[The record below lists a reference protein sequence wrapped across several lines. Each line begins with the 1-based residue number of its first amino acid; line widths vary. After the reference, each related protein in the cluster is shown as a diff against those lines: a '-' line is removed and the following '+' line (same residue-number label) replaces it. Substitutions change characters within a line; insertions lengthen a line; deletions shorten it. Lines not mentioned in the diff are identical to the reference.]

1 MYLIRNG
8 IKNKRV
14 AQEAPLS
21 VSLMFFPHFDIP
33 CDLLLYRPTITRI
46 YLFYMIKSTFSTHLS
61 IQTNTAFLAHLSSK
75 LKHRSNGLK
84 MQTNSWETRKT
95 INRIGMKEAKGL
107 LELFLGQRGENVAQS
122 CSFVTLNFTGEVTRG
137 KSPFFMWSTIYQ

>member
-1 MYLIRNG
+1 ML
-8 IKNKRV
+8 
-14 AQEAPLS
+14 
-21 VSLMFFPHFDIP
+21 FPGSTVVH
-33 CDLLLYRPTITRI
+33 LVRAITCCNNSFGRTRD
-46 YLFYMIKSTFSTHLS
+46 FFSTHLS
-61 IQTNTAFLAHLSSK
+61 IRTNTAFLAHLSSK

-95 INRIGMKEAKGL
+95 ISRLGMKEAKGL
-107 LELFLGQRGENVAQS
+107 LELFLGQRGENLDQS

>member
-1 MYLIRNG
+1 MLIPGSTVVHPVRECTCCNNSFG
-8 IKNKRV
+8 R
-14 AQEAPLS
+14 
-21 VSLMFFPHFDIP
+21 
-33 CDLLLYRPTITRI
+33 TRD
-46 YLFYMIKSTFSTHLS
+46 FFSTHLS
-61 IQTNTAFLAHLSSK
+61 IRTNTAFLARVSSK

-107 LELFLGQRGENVAQS
+107 LELFLGQCGENLAQS

-137 KSPFFMWSTIYQ
+137 KSPFFMWSIIYQ